1 MRVSTVNTVVV
12 VPVNLLHLQEPLDS
26 LDRDPGLH
34 QTIDHPGEGIEGTD
48 QHIEQRHTS
57 KHLGFEK
64 NRKKLE
70 NPGIDPGTSRML
82 SERSTI

>member
-1 MRVSTVNTVVV
+1 MRVSTVNGVVV
-12 VPVNLLHLQEPLDS
+12 VPVNLLHLQELLDP

-57 KHLGFEK
+57 KHLGK
-64 NRKKLE
+64 KIGKKLE